1 MLKSVSQKTFS
12 STRQV
17 QRKQKELANVENK
30 ESQHK
35 ERNSAV
41 TEHLK
46 DVQQGRTHTQ
56 VKEMLKNHVPCL
68 TRTAVSF
75 LKKNKQTVELLF
87 IDMSPCRLCAGLSRS
102 SLSPSCISTPWPRE
116 RRDGCFR
123 RSRSWRMS

>member
-56 VKEMLKNHVPCL
+56 VKEMLKKPCPMFDSNS
-68 TRTAVSF
+68 SF
-75 LKKNKQTVELLF
+75 FSKKKQTN
-87 IDMSPCRLCAGLSRS
+87 CR
-102 SLSPSCISTPWPRE
+102 IVIY
-116 RRDGCFR
+116 
-123 RSRSWRMS
+123 